1 MVSAFKPER
10 RAFQEH
16 VRQDESDNEAEAEA
30 EAESSGSTV
39 TGASHG
45 SNGLDNS
52 GSAADN
58 VSIQMSERS
67 KEDGVSKQRC
77 SFAAAWV
84 G

>member
-1 MVSAFKPER
+1 M
-10 RAFQEH
+10 
-16 VRQDESDNEAEAEA
+16 RQDESDNEAEAEA

-84 G
+84 GFFWLGFWMCFKGRM

>member
-1 MVSAFKPER
+1 M
-10 RAFQEH
+10 
-16 VRQDESDNEAEAEA
+16 RQDESDNEAEAEA
-30 EAESSGSTV
+30 EVSESSGSTV

-77 SFAAAWV
+77 SAQQPWV
-84 G
+84 GFLVGFLDVF